1 MKEKGLTFFNNLIEK
16 DLKEVMAKYGAKETE
31 KSFQIGYLKQALAW
45 EMWKS
50 QQKG

>member
-31 KSFQIGYLKQALAW
+31 QSFQIGYLKQALAW
-45 EMWKS
+45 EMWQN